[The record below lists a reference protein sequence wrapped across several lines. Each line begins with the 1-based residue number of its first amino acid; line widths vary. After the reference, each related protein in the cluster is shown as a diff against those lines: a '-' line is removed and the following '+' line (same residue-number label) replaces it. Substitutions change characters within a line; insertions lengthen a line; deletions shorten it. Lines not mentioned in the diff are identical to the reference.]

1 MRTLDRAKLG
11 DLIAKLR
18 RSKDLSLD
26 GMGELLHVSGR
37 TVRRWEKGEILPTM
51 EDVVNISNEFNIS
64 LEEIYNGEINIDR
77 EVNRKLS
84 QMGSNI
90 ESIGQKITSAEEA
103 VKNIS
108 DGVIEIKDQ
117 ITRSTD
123 IKGENWEN
131 LTWMKLLITHL
142 VCTGASFLC
151 YVMWRLRL
159 EIAFL
164 FAVFYVGY
172 LTWLIIK
179 EKNNYKS
186 QKLFFLYS
194 IILLLNFLVN
204 YVLFADITPG
214 VINNIELM
222 LVNGAMY
229 GFRLIGLYNMIL
241 QLIECILVY
250 CFWIV
255 YTGYN
260 LIRKK

>member
-1 MRTLDRAKLG
+1 
-11 DLIAKLR
+11 
-18 RSKDLSLD
+18 
-26 GMGELLHVSGR
+26 
-37 TVRRWEKGEILPTM
+37 
-51 EDVVNISNEFNIS
+51 
-64 LEEIYNGEINIDR
+64 
-77 EVNRKLS
+77 
-84 QMGSNI
+84 
-90 ESIGQKITSAEEA
+90 
-103 VKNIS
+103 
-108 DGVIEIKDQ
+108 
-117 ITRSTD
+117 
-123 IKGENWEN
+123 
-131 LTWMKLLITHL
+131 
-142 VCTGASFLC
+142 
-151 YVMWRLRL
+151 LRL

-214 VINNIELM
+214 VIINIELM

-241 QLIECILVY
+241 QLIECVLVY
-250 CFWIV
+250 CFWIL

-260 LIRKK
+260 LIRKN